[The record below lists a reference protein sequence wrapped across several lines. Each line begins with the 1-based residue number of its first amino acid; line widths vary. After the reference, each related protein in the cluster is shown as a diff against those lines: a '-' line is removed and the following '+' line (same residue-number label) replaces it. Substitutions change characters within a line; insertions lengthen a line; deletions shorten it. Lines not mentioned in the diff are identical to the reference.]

1 MSYLR
6 LVGIGILELLGCLA
20 LVQQLQLT
28 TVAGYQQRYFLKVK
42 VCYAYTY
49 EEYTQKKIMS

>member
-49 EEYTQKKIMS
+49 EEYTQK